1 MIFNVSEW
9 LNLLTRWVHVF
20 SAILWV
26 GSTYYFTWLD
36 GQMRKLEARPDG
48 KGGAV
53 WMVHSGGFYT
63 VVKQKTLGVP
73 PGEVHWFRYEALATF
88 ISGFVLLNLVYYH
101 GGLMIDPI
109 DPKVTPIVAALVG
122 VGTLVVGWIIYDVL
136 VRTPLVR
143 NEPAFAAAGFVLIM
157 VTTVI
162 LSRLLSTRAT
172 YIHVGALFGTI
183 MVMNVWMRILPPQR
197 RMIARAAKGEPFD
210 PALAGGAKQRSK
222 HNTFLAIP
230 TTFIMISNHFPTA
243 TYGNH
248 YAVAVLGVLI
258 LVGWGAAGILRR
270 A

>member
-1 MIFNVSEW
+1 VTFNLSEW
-9 LNLLTRWVHVF
+9 LNLLFRWTHVF

-36 GQMRKLEARPDG
+36 GQMRKLERQTDG

-88 ISGFVLLNLVYYH
+88 LSGFILLNLVYYH

-109 DPKVTPIVAALVG
+109 DSRITPIQASLIG
-122 VGTLVVGWIIYDVL
+122 LGTLIFGWIVYDLL

-143 NEPAFAAAGFVLIM
+143 NEPVFAALVFFLVVA
-157 VTTVI
+157 TAA
-162 LSRLLSTRAT
+162 LLSTLLSSRAT
-172 YIHVGALFGTI
+172 YIHIGALFGTI
-183 MVMNVWMRILPPQR
+183 MVLNVWMRILPPQR
-197 RMIARAAKGEPFD
+197 RMIAAAARGEAFD
-210 PALAGGAKQRSK
+210 TALAAGAKERSK
-222 HNTFLAIP
+222 HNTFLAVP
-230 TTFIMISNHFPTA
+230 TTVIMISNHFPTA

-248 YAVAVLGVLI
+248 YAVAVLGGLI
-258 LVGWGAAGILRR
+258 LVGWAAAGILRR

>member
-1 MIFNVSEW
+1 MIVNVSEW
-9 LNLLTRWVHVF
+9 LNLLLRWAHVF

-36 GQMRKLEARPDG
+36 GQMRKLEARTDG

-88 ISGFVLLNLVYYH
+88 ITGFLLLNLVYYH

-109 DPKVTPIVAALVG
+109 DPTVTALRAG
-122 VGTLVVGWIIYDVL
+122 MIGTASLIIGWVVYDVL
-136 VRTPLVR
+136 VRTPLVKA
-143 NEPAFAAAGFVLIM
+143 EPAFAAVGLLLTLATAWG
-157 VTTVI
+157 
-162 LSRLLSTRAT
+162 LSAALSTRAT
-172 YIHVGALFGTI
+172 YIHIGAIFGTI
-183 MVMNVWMRILPPQR
+183 MVLNVWMRILPPQR
-197 RMIARAAKGEPFD
+197 RMIAAAAKGEPID
-210 PALAGGAKQRSK
+210 EALGAGAKQRSK
-222 HNTFLAIP
+222 HNSFLAIP
-230 TTFIMISNHFPTA
+230 VTFIMISNHFPTA

-248 YAVAVLGVLI
+248 YAIPVLGALI
-258 LVGWGAAGILRR
+258 LVGWAAAALLRR

>member
-1 MIFNVSEW
+1 MAFNASEW
-9 LNLLTRWVHVF
+9 ANLLIRWVHVF
-20 SAILWV
+20 AAILWV

-36 GQMRKLEARPDG
+36 GQMRR
-48 KGGAV
+48 GGDKPV

-88 ISGFVLLNLVYYH
+88 ISGFLLLNVVYYH
-101 GGLMIDPI
+101 GGLMVDPI
-109 DPKVTPIVAALVG
+109 DPAVTPLVAGMIGTA
-122 VGTLVVGWIIYDVL
+122 TLVAGWVVYDL
-136 VRTPLVR
+136 LARTPLVR
-143 NEPAFAAAGFVLIM
+143 NGQAFGGAAFILI
-157 VTTVI
+157 VALAAV

-183 MVMNVWMRILPPQR
+183 MALNVWMRILPPQR
-197 RMIARAAKGEPFD
+197 RMIAAAVKGEAFD
-210 PALAGGAKQRSK
+210 AALAAGAKERSK

-248 YAVAVLGVLI
+248 YAVAVLGALI
-258 LVGWGAAGILRR
+258 LVGWTAAGILRR

>member
-1 MIFNVSEW
+1 MVFNVSEW

-36 GQMRKLEARPDG
+36 GQMRRGGDRP
-48 KGGAV
+48 V

-73 PGEVHWFRYEALATF
+73 PSEVHWFRHEALATF
-88 ISGFVLLNLVYYH
+88 ISGFILLTLVYYH

-109 DPKVTPIVAALVG
+109 DPKATPIQATLIGLA
-122 VGTLVVGWIIYDVL
+122 TLVAGWIVYDL
-136 VRTPLVR
+136 LLRTPLVKY
-143 NEPAFAAAGFVLIM
+143 EPVFAGLAFVLVI
-157 VTTVI
+157 VTAVV

-172 YIHVGALFGTI
+172 YIHIGALFGTI
-183 MVMNVWMRILPPQR
+183 MVLNVWMRILPPQR
-197 RMIARAAKGEPFD
+197 RMIAAAARGEAFD
-210 PALAGGAKQRSK
+210 ETFAAGAKQRSK

-230 TTFIMISNHFPTA
+230 TTFIMISSHFPTA
-243 TYGNH
+243 TYGNC
-248 YAVAVLGVLI
+248 YAIPVLGALI
-258 LVGWGAAGILRR
+258 LVGWGAAAILRR

>member
-1 MIFNVSEW
+1 MSFNISEW
-9 LNLLTRWVHVF
+9 SNLLLRWVHVF
-20 SAILWV
+20 AAILWV

-36 GQMRKLEARPDG
+36 GQMRR
-48 KGGAV
+48 GGDKPV

-88 ISGFVLLNLVYYH
+88 VSGFLLLNVVYYH
-101 GGLMIDPI
+101 GGLMVDSIDPT
-109 DPKVTPIVAALVG
+109 VTPMVAGLI
-122 VGTLVVGWIIYDVL
+122 GTATLIAGWVLYDL
-136 VRTPLVR
+136 LARTPLVR
-143 NEPAFAAAGFVLIM
+143 NGQAFGGAAFILIIALAA
-157 VTTVI
+157 V
-162 LSRLLSTRAT
+162 LSRVLSARAT

-183 MVMNVWMRILPPQR
+183 MALNVWMRILPPQR
-197 RMIARAAKGEPFD
+197 RMIAAAVKGEAFD
-210 PALAGGAKQRSK
+210 TALAAGAKERSK

-248 YAVAVLGVLI
+248 DAVAVLGALI